1 MNILRRI
8 KEYLLLPGKSPKKI
22 AKEYEQEIRS
32 IDEYRKYKRSGGWKL
47 YYCCVAN
54 IDYSKY
60 EKSKYVL

>member
-32 IDEYRKYKRSGGWKL
+32 IDEYRKYKRSYWKL

-60 EKSKYVL
+60 EKSKSVL